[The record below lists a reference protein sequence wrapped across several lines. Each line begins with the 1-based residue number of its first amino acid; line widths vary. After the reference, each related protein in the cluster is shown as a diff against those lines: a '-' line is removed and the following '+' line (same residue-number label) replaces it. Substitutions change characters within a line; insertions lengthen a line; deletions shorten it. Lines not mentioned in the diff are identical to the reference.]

1 MMLVALCAV
10 ALVVPVSAWH
20 CPMNGEPGWADVCN
34 GTQESSACKSYAPL
48 WHDGS
53 YAEWLEAR
61 AKLQHSVFG
70 GAPPQRSVP
79 DEGPTPFTDP
89 ITFGNCLCLL
99 RGECTVDECSKPINA
114 TTFVWQ
120 ISQPVNASYNLTLT
134 STVFHTLNSSG
145 IAPDPMLG
153 FNMSTSPPQG
163 EVRWP
168 EVTIAPQRLSDTL
181 VIFHDG
187 HMVVSGCHYDDDGT
201 MDWLNELGYD
211 AMHIQMPLHG
221 CNLGP
226 GEDPLSPWS
235 HDFFAQFAGP
245 DGSHSDEFPFLR
257 FFLEPVWL
265 TINYA
270 QSLGYKNIVM
280 AGLSGGGWTT
290 TMMAAI
296 DPRIGLSFPV
306 AGSMPCDF
314 AHTFVLSLHNV
325 FATSADAVRMPTYH
339 LFVFHVGVGTTSNS
353 VTNRGLRLPTTRVC
367 TC

>member
-1 MMLVALCAV
+1 
-10 ALVVPVSAWH
+10 
-20 CPMNGEPGWADVCN
+20 
-34 GTQESSACKSYAPL
+34 
-48 WHDGS
+48 
-53 YAEWLEAR
+53 
-61 AKLQHSVFG
+61 
-70 GAPPQRSVP
+70 
-79 DEGPTPFTDP
+79 
-89 ITFGNCLCLL
+89 
-99 RGECTVDECSKPINA
+99 
-114 TTFVWQ
+114 
-120 ISQPVNASYNLTLT
+120 
-134 STVFHTLNSSG
+134 
-145 IAPDPMLG
+145 MLG

-270 QSLGYKNIVM
+270 QTLGYKNIVM